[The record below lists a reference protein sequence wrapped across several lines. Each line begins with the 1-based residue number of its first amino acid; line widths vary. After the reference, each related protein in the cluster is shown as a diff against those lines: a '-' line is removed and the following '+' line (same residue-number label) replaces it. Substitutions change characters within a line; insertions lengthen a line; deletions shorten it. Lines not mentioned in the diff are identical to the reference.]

1 MTESAS
7 AEPVASVFQRRLLI
21 VTACMVMLVL
31 FIHLLEK
38 FHNIL
43 QPLFIAAFLGFLIKP
58 MHDGLV
64 KRRVPSML
72 AYAAILVIVLLSCF
86 VVGRI
91 VYSNLSQVA
100 DRLPY
105 YEDRAESV
113 LRRLAEKSPWQV
125 PDLKGHF
132 LREISVSPEQAISA
146 LQTTLGRFGD
156 FLSAAAF
163 AFIYLIFMVA
173 EKVSFP
179 ARLRDAFGEVQSV
192 RILGVLATINQAIAE
207 YVSVKTSVSLMAA
220 GASYFVLMLFGV
232 DFAMTWAILIF
243 VLNFIPY
250 LGSLI
255 AVSLPIALSFVQLP
269 EPWQGIVVAV
279 LLVGIQQGIGAFIE
293 PRMAGK
299 KLDVSPLL
307 ILLSLAFWGVVWGV
321 TGMILAV
328 PLLVIARIVFDNI
341 PETKPLGKLISNM

>member
-1 MTESAS
+1 MSEPAS
-7 AEPVASVFQRRLLI
+7 HEPASDVFLRRLLV

-31 FIHLLEK
+31 FVYLLQK
-38 FHNIL
+38 FQNIL

-58 MHDGLV
+58 LHDGLV
-64 KRRVPSML
+64 KRRVPSTL
-72 AYAAILVIVLLSCF
+72 AYAAILLIVLLSLF
-86 VVGRI
+86 VVGTV

-100 DRLPY
+100 ERLPY
-105 YEDRAESV
+105 YEDRAETIV
-113 LRRLAEKSPWQV
+113 RDLLAKSPWPV
-125 PDLKGHF
+125 PELKGHF
-132 LREISVSPEQAISA
+132 LREISLSPEQALSA
-146 LQTTLGRFGD
+146 VQATLGRFGD

-163 AFIYLIFMVA
+163 AFVYFIFMVA

-192 RILGVLATINQAIAE
+192 RILGVLDSINQAIAE

-220 GASYFVLMLFGV
+220 GASYIVLTLFGV

-243 VLNFIPY
+243 LLNFIPY
-250 LGSLI
+250 LGSLV
-255 AVSLPIALSFVQLP
+255 AVSLPIALSFVQLA
-269 EPWQGIVVAV
+269 EPWRGVVVAV

-293 PRMAGK
+293 PRMAGR

-341 PETKPLGKLISNM
+341 PETKPLAKLISNM